1 MQDKIKITEQQLE
14 ILNSKSGIKRVIACA
29 GSGKTFVLTKS
40 IIETLREGLCR
51 PDEVLAITFTRNA
64 AENMRQRIKD
74 SLKEKIDFENIDIF
88 TFNSFG
94 NSIIS
99 ENSLKLSLGKN
110 YKLINISKSW
120 QLIFNVIGSF
130 KFEKIKIG
138 KNLGKF
144 IDDLLKFAWDLK
156 SNLVTV
162 EKFENYLEICGKVLS
177 NYKSTALRRDEKE
190 IGEYQQELFD
200 IYSKY
205 EELKMANNYVDYH
218 DHIFLPYQL
227 LLKDEDLRQKYRNRY
242 KYIFI
247 DEFQDTDFAQGYLI
261 SMLYNPGANS
271 IMIVGD
277 DDQGIYS
284 FRGACVENILNFHNW
299 DVFRSRQTKDYYLTT
314 NFRSGANIINAI
326 SSVIG
331 ENKDRFTKNL
341 MPEYD
346 GKYSEVLF
354 FAKNTLREEAAEIV
368 KNIKCLM
375 NSGMKLKD
383 IAILAR
389 RKRFKEITYE
399 LQKNNL
405 RYEVVGS
412 KGFFYEPEILFLI
425 SWLMAVQDASDEIYI
440 LYLLQSQKY
449 KISDRDIFFLK
460 QAKNIKSNFNSNS
473 IMDYVLNWPQ
483 NPYLSELSKKRLKEF
498 TEEFSFYLNQ
508 SQFLRLGELVNLIF
522 EHSGLANELKS
533 CFDRTAKVRIKNVE
547 ILIKIAADFEENQ
560 IGNNL
565 DSFII
570 YLKDVAKTDDEDPE
584 SFEFTNSNSIK
595 IMSIHAAKGLE
606 FEAVFLPMLWKN
618 DYFVQGSS
626 GSKFKIPAYLRM
638 DRAIYAQKENYTNKN
653 LFQEEIKGMKIE
665 EERRIFY
672 VACSRAKKFLFLSYS
687 NFENLQHLRL
697 ENYKEKEILPF
708 LKDILKLE
716 SGYKVINKE
725 AAELLKTKINDR
737 YESGSIDMQNLIKA
751 KNHPKK
757 RVNNFLDIDALNS
770 AENSLAANA
779 DNQAWLND
787 KLTDLADLDKKELK
801 KYVKNIMLLEKFP
814 AGIYKGEKVA
824 GKNSFSLTELLAYIN
839 CPKLYALRYVH
850 NLPEAF
856 SERIQLGEKVHKYIE
871 HISTIMLQGSLEI
884 LPSILSNIEEEQAR
898 YYLDVFLKS
907 SLFMPEDISSVI
919 LEQLFYWKLDN
930 NYITCKVDRMDIKK
944 DGKLRIIDYK
954 LSKFYPGNENSGYI
968 NQLKA
973 YVLGISG
980 IFSILPSSISSYIL
994 YLENGKE
1001 TEHNFTEVELKK
1013 FEDNIISAVNG
1024 IKKRQFNKSIISN
1037 CRQKCSY
1044 YKICTF

>member
-74 SLKEKIDFENIDIF
+74 NLKEKIDFENIDIF

-405 RYEVVGS
+405 RYEVVGN

>member
-14 ILNSKSGIKRVIACA
+14 ILKSKSGIKRVIACA

-74 SLKEKIDFENIDIF
+74 NLKKKIDFENIDIF

-120 QLIFNVIGSF
+120 QLIFNVISSF

-144 IDDLLKFAWDLK
+144 IDDLLKFAWELK

-162 EKFENYLEICGKVLS
+162 EKFENYLEVCGKVLS

-190 IGEYQQELFD
+190 IGQYQQELFD
-200 IYSKY
+200 VYSKY

-218 DHIFLPYQL
+218 DHIFLPYLL
-227 LLKDEDLRQKYRNRY
+227 LLKDEDLRKKYQNRY

-261 SMLYNPGANS
+261 SMLYNPGINS

-284 FRGACVENILNFHNW
+284 FRGACIENILNFHNW
-299 DVFRSRQTKDYYLTT
+299 DVFRSCQTRDYYLTT
-314 NFRSGANIINAI
+314 NFRSGANIINAV
-326 SSVIG
+326 SSVIC

-368 KNIKCLM
+368 KNIKCLV

-389 RKRFKEITYE
+389 RKRFKDITYE

-460 QAKNIKSNFNSNS
+460 QAKNIKSNFSSNS
-473 IMDYVLNWPQ
+473 IMDYVLSSSQ
-483 NPYLSELSKKRLKEF
+483 NPYLSELSKKRLIEF
-498 TEEFSFYLNQ
+498 TEEFSFYLKQ
-508 SQFLRLGELVNLIF
+508 SQFLKLGELVNLIF
-522 EHSGLANELKS
+522 QHSGLANELKS

-638 DRAIYAQKENYTNKN
+638 DRAIYRQKENYKNKN
-653 LFQEEIKGMKIE
+653 LFQEKIKGMKIE

-672 VACSRAKKFLFLSYS
+672 VACSRAKKFLFLSYR
-687 NFENLQHLRL
+687 NFENLQHSRL
-697 ENYKEKEILPF
+697 
-708 LKDILKLE
+708 
-716 SGYKVINKE
+716 
-725 AAELLKTKINDR
+725 
-737 YESGSIDMQNLIKA
+737 
-751 KNHPKK
+751 
-757 RVNNFLDIDALNS
+757 
-770 AENSLAANA
+770 
-779 DNQAWLND
+779 
-787 KLTDLADLDKKELK
+787 
-801 KYVKNIMLLEKFP
+801 
-814 AGIYKGEKVA
+814 
-824 GKNSFSLTELLAYIN
+824 
-839 CPKLYALRYVH
+839 
-850 NLPEAF
+850 
-856 SERIQLGEKVHKYIE
+856 
-871 HISTIMLQGSLEI
+871 
-884 LPSILSNIEEEQAR
+884 
-898 YYLDVFLKS
+898 
-907 SLFMPEDISSVI
+907 
-919 LEQLFYWKLDN
+919 
-930 NYITCKVDRMDIKK
+930 
-944 DGKLRIIDYK
+944 
-954 LSKFYPGNENSGYI
+954 
-968 NQLKA
+968 
-973 YVLGISG
+973 
-980 IFSILPSSISSYIL
+980 
-994 YLENGKE
+994 
-1001 TEHNFTEVELKK
+1001 
-1013 FEDNIISAVNG
+1013 
-1024 IKKRQFNKSIISN
+1024 
-1037 CRQKCSY
+1037 
-1044 YKICTF
+1044 